1 MELDRINELI
11 DLMKERGL
19 SELQYESGGEKVKLV
34 LGPGPGQVQSLAY
47 VPAPQA
53 AIAPG
58 EAAGPGAPASAG
70 SAEAEA
76 ESNTVT
82 IDSPIVGTYYRS
94 PSPES
99 PAFIEV
105 GDDFDEDTVLCIV
118 EAMKVM
124 NEIKAERRGKI
135 IEVLIE
141 NGQPVEFGQPLYR
154 IEPAD

>member
-19 SELQYESGGEKVKLV
+19 SELQYESGKEKVKLV
-34 LGPGPGQVQSLAY
+34 LGPGPGQIQNVAY

-53 AIAPG
+53 GVAPG
-58 EAAGPGAPASAG
+58 EAAGQGESATAGAG
-70 SAEAEA
+70 EA
-76 ESNTVT
+76 ESDAVT

-105 GDDFDEDTVLCIV
+105 GDDFDEDTILCIV

-141 NGQPVEFGQPLYR
+141 NGQSVEFGQPLYR
-154 IEPAD
+154 IVPAD